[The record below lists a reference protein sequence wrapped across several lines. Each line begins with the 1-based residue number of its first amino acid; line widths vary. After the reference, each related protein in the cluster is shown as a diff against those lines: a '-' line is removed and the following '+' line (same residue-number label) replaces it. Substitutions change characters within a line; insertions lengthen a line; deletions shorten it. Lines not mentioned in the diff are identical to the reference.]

1 MHGEG
6 MAEGTHMMWGG
17 PMMMTFGLMY
27 FIGIILF
34 FWLMFRGVIAL
45 EEIAENTEDL
55 SDN

>member
-1 MHGEG
+1 
-6 MAEGTHMMWGG
+6 
-17 PMMMTFGLMY
+17 MMMTFGLMY